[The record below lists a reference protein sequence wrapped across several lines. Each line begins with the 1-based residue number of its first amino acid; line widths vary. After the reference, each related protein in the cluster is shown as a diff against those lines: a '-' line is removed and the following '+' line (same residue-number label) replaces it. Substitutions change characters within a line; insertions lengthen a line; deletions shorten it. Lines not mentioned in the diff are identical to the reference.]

1 MADLESRV
9 EKIATLE
16 LQVQKMAAQLED
28 IAPKAERIQAKAR
41 KVDVLG
47 DSEEVF
53 STWGRLIRRGGGS
66 S

>member
-1 MADLESRV
+1 
-9 EKIATLE
+9 
-16 LQVQKMAAQLED
+16 MAAQLED

-53 STWGRLIRRGGGS
+53 STWGRLSKEGDEAH
-66 S
+66 